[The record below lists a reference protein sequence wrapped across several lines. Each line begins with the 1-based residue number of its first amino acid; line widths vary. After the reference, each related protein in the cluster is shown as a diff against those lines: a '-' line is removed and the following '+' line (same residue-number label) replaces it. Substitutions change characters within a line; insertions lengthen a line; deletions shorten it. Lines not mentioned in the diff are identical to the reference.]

1 MPETDA
7 GGVRSVQ
14 RAVELLALF
23 DTEHPS
29 RPLREL
35 VDATGLPKTTVVRL
49 VRTLEQCGLLWSR
62 GDGHLV
68 PGTGLLRWAE
78 LAGRTWRLPEEAL
91 LALARLSEASGGETA
106 SVYVRQRHTRVCVA
120 RHEGTRTLRHVVHV
134 GAEMPLWSGAASH
147 VLLSRADPAELA
159 AVAALA
165 PDGGGGELLPAL
177 RERAARAAENG
188 MAVSHGEREPG
199 VSGVA
204 APVFAASGRLT
215 AAVALGGPTSRFT
228 DEAVAALAPALL
240 DTARTLTALD
250 CIGGTA

>member
-1 MPETDA
+1 MPEPDA

-14 RAVELLALF
+14 RAVDLLALF

-29 RPLREL
+29 RSVREL

-49 VRTLEQCGLLWSR
+49 VHTLEQCGLLWSR

-91 LALARLSEASGGETA
+91 RRLAELSEASGGETV
-106 SVYVRQRHTRVCVA
+106 SVYVRQQNTRVCVA
-120 RHEGTRTLRHVVHV
+120 RHEGTRILRHVVRV

-147 VLLSRADPAELA
+147 VLLSGSDRAEVA
-159 AVAALA
+159 AVASRA
-165 PDGGGGELLPAL
+165 PGDEWEERLWEHTRKAAADGI
-177 RERAARAAENG
+177 
-188 MAVSHGEREPG
+188 AVSHGEREPG

-215 AAVALGGPTSRFT
+215 AAVALGGPTTRFT
-228 DEAVAALAPALL
+228 DDAVAGFTPALL
-240 DTARTLTALD
+240 DTARALTTLD

>member
-1 MPETDA
+1 MPESDT

-14 RAVELLALF
+14 RAVDLLALF
-23 DTEHPS
+23 DAEHPS
-29 RPLREL
+29 RSVREL

-49 VRTLEQCGLLWSR
+49 VHTLEQCGLLWSR
-62 GDGHLV
+62 GDGLLV

-91 LALARLSEASGGETA
+91 RRLAALSEASGGETA
-106 SVYVRQRHTRVCVA
+106 SVYVRQQNTRVCVA
-120 RHEGTRTLRHVVHV
+120 RHEGTRTLRHVVRI

-147 VLLSRADPAELA
+147 VLLSRSDRADVA
-159 AVAALA
+159 AVASLA
-165 PDGGGGELLPAL
+165 PDEDRDALLWEHT
-177 RERAARAAENG
+177 RKAAEDG

-215 AAVALGGPTSRFT
+215 AAVALGGPTTRFT
-228 DEAVAALAPALL
+228 DAAVAALAPALL
-240 DTARTLTALD
+240 DTARALTALD